1 MGTLPELV
9 EILLITH
16 QLYKPLRHAFA
27 TAVWHKKKD
36 IIGHHRNLSNGL
48 AATRASILHLFPIP
62 TRYFRQL
69 NANRQKNYVM

>member
-27 TAVWHKKKD
+27 TAVWHEKKILSD
-36 IIGHHRNLSNGL
+36 II
-48 AATRASILHLFPIP
+48 ATYP
-62 TRYFRQL
+62 T
-69 NANRQKNYVM
+69 V